1 MDDSK
6 IIELYLIR
14 DESAITETD
23 RKYGAYCYTVASV
36 IKILHQKPC
45 PIYGMADN
53 FNKKFTAL

>member
-23 RKYGAYCYTVASV
+23 RKYGAYCYTVAS
-36 IKILHQKPC
+36 
-45 PIYGMADN
+45 
-53 FNKKFTAL
+53 